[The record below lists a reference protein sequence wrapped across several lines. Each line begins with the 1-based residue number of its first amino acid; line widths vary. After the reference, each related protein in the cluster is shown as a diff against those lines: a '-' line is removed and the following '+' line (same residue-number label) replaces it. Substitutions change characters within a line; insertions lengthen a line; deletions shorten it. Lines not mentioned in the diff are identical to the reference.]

1 VNALLADETRPRI
14 SPVGDGVLSILRG
27 VNLTEN
33 ASPED
38 MASIRPRIDPHRII
52 RLRGGN

>member
-1 VNALLADETRPRI
+1 MNTLLADETRPRI
-14 SPVGDGVLSILRG
+14 SPVGDSVLLILRG

-33 ASPED
+33 ASREN
-38 MASIRPRIDPHRII
+38 MASIRRSIDPHRII

>member
-1 VNALLADETRPRI
+1 MNALFADETRPRI
-14 SPVGDGVLSILRG
+14 SPVGDGVLLILRG

>member
-1 VNALLADETRPRI
+1 MNALLADKTRPRI

-52 RLRGGN
+52 RLL